1 MPRAPTT
8 LDPFNAIAEP
18 RRREILELLD
28 GDPQPV
34 SAIVDALKLAQPSVS
49 KHLQVLLK
57 VGLVEVR
64 REGRQAFYHTN
75 GESLR
80 AIHMWT
86 ERFERHWLKKLLRIK
101 ERAELAAQSATQSAA
116 SSKDPPSR
124 TQDRN
129 A

>member
-101 ERAELAAQSATQSAA
+101 ERAELAAKAAAQSADT
-116 SSKDPPSR
+116 PPR
-124 TQDRN
+124 KQDRSS
-129 A
+129 